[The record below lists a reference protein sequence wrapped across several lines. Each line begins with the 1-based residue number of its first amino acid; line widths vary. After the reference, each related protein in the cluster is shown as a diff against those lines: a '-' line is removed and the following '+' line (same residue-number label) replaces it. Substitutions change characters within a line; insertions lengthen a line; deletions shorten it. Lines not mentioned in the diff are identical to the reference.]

1 MKYLRFI
8 PFFRDSR
15 ATVALEGAM
24 ATSFLVFALTG
35 VFEIVNTLLVGDL
48 LNRAAYRVAR
58 ASALADTAASS
69 VAQLRTQC
77 VEAVRAEVG
86 DLLDFDLAASDGTC
100 SPADGQDSSE
110 FCLSI
115 TVSVY
120 DNPSTMLA
128 GTVSQGSNAALGGDA
143 GEMVVVRMQL
153 EPQTV
158 LGRTQRRLLG
168 NGRLT
173 AMTVM
178 RNDRVQEETS

>member
-1 MKYLRFI
+1 M
-8 PFFRDSR
+8 
-15 ATVALEGAM
+15 
-24 ATSFLVFALTG
+24 
-35 VFEIVNTLLVGDL
+35 
-48 LNRAAYRVAR
+48 
-58 ASALADTAASS
+58 
-69 VAQLRTQC
+69 
-77 VEAVRAEVG
+77 
-86 DLLDFDLAASDGTC
+86 LDFDLAASDGTC
-100 SPADGQDSSE
+100 SAADGQDSSE

-178 RNDRVQEETS
+178 RNDRVQEETSVRMSRASIGHAEQPR